1 MLLIIHVETENL
13 LTMFACRYGRDYCH
27 IRNVC
32 NMHVF
37 DVISEIIYKNH
48 RWRNMHVF
56 AVISEIIYK
65 NMVYIRSH
73 FSVNIN

>member
-13 LTMFACRYGRDYCH
+13 LTMFACRYARDYCH
-27 IRNVC
+27 IRNAC

-37 DVISEIIYKNH
+37 DI
-48 RWRNMHVF
+48 
-56 AVISEIIYK
+56 ISEIIYK